1 MQPGSTAFT
10 LVCGQIVLLMLVL
23 TAGLPLQ
30 VHSCPGALGVGWG
43 RDVAVLAQGQGE
55 IGAHSPLLCA
65 FLCD

>member
-1 MQPGSTAFT
+1 
-10 LVCGQIVLLMLVL
+10 MLVL

-30 VHSCPGALGVGWG
+30 VHSCPGALGVGRA

-55 IGAHSPLLCA
+55 IGAHSLLLCA